1 MITDACETCANLR
14 EEEER
19 MRAAYDVTV
28 RSLGKYGDALT
39 SEQIDATKKLADE
52 MWNQLEAVTRKLTEH
67 RRTHQAD

>member
-1 MITDACETCANLR
+1 
-14 EEEER
+14 

>member
-1 MITDACETCANLR
+1 
-14 EEEER
+14 

-52 MWNQLEAVTRKLTEH
+52 MWNQLEAVTGKLTEH
-67 RRTHQAD
+67 RRTHQAH